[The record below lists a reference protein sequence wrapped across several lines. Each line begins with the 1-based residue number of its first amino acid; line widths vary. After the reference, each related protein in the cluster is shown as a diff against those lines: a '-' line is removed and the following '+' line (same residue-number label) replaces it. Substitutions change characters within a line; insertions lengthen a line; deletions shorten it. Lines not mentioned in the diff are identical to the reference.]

1 MFFGIDG
8 VIVNK
13 KNACGLTS
21 AVSKVSSGAL
31 EFLPIYSVKFVK
43 DFMEEAQKAPNGFQI
58 ISTNISEEESDL
70 HEMVSNAE
78 NLDDEIKENKN
89 TAPLTPIN
97 ELFIN
102 KKENLLLV
110 LGSEGEGVSRTIN
123 SLASARVTIPP
134 AFEMTN
140 VGKYPFN
147 LIDSLNVGVSAA
159 TLIYHI

>member
-1 MFFGIDG
+1 
-8 VIVNK
+8 
-13 KNACGLTS
+13 
-21 AVSKVSSGAL
+21 
-31 EFLPIYSVKFVK
+31 
-43 DFMEEAQKAPNGFQI
+43 
-58 ISTNISEEESDL
+58 
-70 HEMVSNAE
+70 MVSNAE
-78 NLDDEIKENKN
+78 NPDDEIKENKK

-134 AFEMTN
+134 AFEMSN